1 MSRRNLIKTPW
12 AAGYGSQRQA
22 QIYRNPGGKIAVQLV
37 MGYGGKPGNPS
48 ITAANAPIYYRT
60 VLGAFDRLESAGFG
74 DVVTIDQIVG
84 VLNGA
89 APCPD

>member
-1 MSRRNLIKTPW
+1 MTKPHWEARLKALEAKSHK
-12 AAGYGSQRQA
+12 ASASQDIQR
-22 QIYRNPGGKIAVQLV
+22 IAV
-37 MGYGGKPGNPS
+37 
-48 ITAANAPIYYRT
+48 APIAYRT
-60 VLGAFDRLESAGFG
+60 VLGAFGRLESAGFG